1 MRTQIS
7 LQEKLEIYEY
17 RQRNPAISFN
27 NMAKFFSEKWDKKIS
42 KTAVY
47 ASYTLIKGEKAKG
60 TKFETSDMGRFRI
73 DSSKIIEFE
82 HELYSQINARLLKQ
96 ALTFELIKILAL
108 RLQKSDK
115 YTSEESVEKGR
126 DWH

>member
-1 MRTQIS
+1 MAFFLNGIIKVGWKTNENTNQPTG
-7 LQEKLEIYEY
+7 EAGIYEY
-17 RQRNPAISFN
+17 RQRN
-27 NMAKFFSEKWDKKIS
+27 FSEKWDKKIS

-73 DSSKIIEFE
+73 DWSKIIEFE

-96 ALTFELIKILAL
+96 ALTFELIKI
-108 RLQKSDK
+108 Q
-115 YTSEESVEKGR
+115 G
-126 DWH
+126 